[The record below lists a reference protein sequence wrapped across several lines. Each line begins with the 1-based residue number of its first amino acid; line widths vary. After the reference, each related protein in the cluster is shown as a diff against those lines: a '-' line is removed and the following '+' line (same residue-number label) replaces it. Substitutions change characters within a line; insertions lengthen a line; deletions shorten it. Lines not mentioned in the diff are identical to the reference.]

1 MTVVALGVLAGFVAG
16 FFGVGGG
23 ILFVPALT
31 LALGMGAVEAEA
43 TSLMAIIPVAIVG
56 TISQHRYGNVR
67 FRDAL
72 LIGVLAAPA
81 ALLGVV
87 IVNHL
92 PEHAVRIAFAAL
104 LVFTAY
110 RLARSPRDGIS

>member
-1 MTVVALGVLAGFVAG
+1 MTVVLLGLCAGFIAG

-31 LALGMGAVEAEA
+31 LAVGLGAVEAEA
-43 TSLMAIIPVAIVG
+43 TSLVAIIPVAIAG

-67 FRDAL
+67 FREGFM
-72 LIGVLAAPA
+72 IGALAAPA

-92 PEHAVRIAFAAL
+92 PEHAVRIAFAGL
-104 LVFTAY
+104 LLFTAY
-110 RLARSPRDGIS
+110 RLVRSNRGGL

>member
-1 MTVVALGVLAGFVAG
+1 MTVVALGVLAGFIAG

-31 LALGMGAVEAEA
+31 LAVGMGTVDAEA

-72 LIGVLAAPA
+72 VIGVLAAPA

-92 PEHAVRIAFAAL
+92 PEHAVRLAFAAL
-104 LVFTAY
+104 LLFTAY
-110 RLARSPRDGIS
+110 KLVRSARSDL